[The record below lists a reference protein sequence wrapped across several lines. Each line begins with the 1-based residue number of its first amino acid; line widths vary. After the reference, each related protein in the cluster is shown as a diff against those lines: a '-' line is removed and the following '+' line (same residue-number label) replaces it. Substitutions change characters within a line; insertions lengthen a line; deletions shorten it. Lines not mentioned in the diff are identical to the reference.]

1 MLGNAFGGAAALITD
16 SVMDPTIEA
25 LRNHIIGLKYEYDVM
40 IKATGTDRRQLVA
53 AESKYLH

>member
-1 MLGNAFGGAAALITD
+1 MITD